1 MVPSESETGSA
12 PLAGVRVLDLTHYV
26 AGPYATKWL
35 SLLGADVIKVER
47 PLTGDSARGFGP
59 FPSGAEGDR
68 EQSGHFLF
76 LNTGKRSIT
85 LDLKQ
90 ERGRELVLRLVE
102 SADVVVE
109 NFAPGKM
116 DSFGLGYDALSR
128 ANEDLVV
135 TSISNFGQDG
145 PYRDLKASE
154 IVLFGMGGLMHL
166 IGYDEEAPLKFG
178 GFQAMHM
185 GGLSAFTATM
195 LALTH
200 AELAGAGSHVD
211 VSIFEGMVSSHF
223 QSMVQYAYTGRVQRR
238 TRAMMVFPCQDG
250 FAGMLVQEHQ
260 WARLLEVLDIPDLA
274 DERFATGIGRRD
286 HYEELEPLLLGWALQ
301 RTKREI
307 YEAGQNANL
316 PFSFFA
322 TVDDLLTSPQ
332 YESRDFFAPVDH
344 PVAGEYPYVGS
355 PVRFDGQAPPTGRAP
370 LLGEHTDEVLGG
382 DLGLS
387 ADELASLRD
396 AEVI

>member
-1 MVPSESETGSA
+1 MAASESATASA
-12 PLAGVRVLDLTHYV
+12 PLSDVRVLDLTHYV

-35 SLLGADVIKVER
+35 SLLGADVVKVER
-47 PLTGDSARGFGP
+47 PGIGDAARGFGP
-59 FPSGAEGDR
+59 FPSGADGDR

-76 LNTGKRSIT
+76 LNTGKRGIT
-85 LDLKQ
+85 LDLQQ
-90 ERGRELVLRLVE
+90 ERGRDLLLRLAE
-102 SADVVVE
+102 NADVVVE

-116 DSFGLGYDALSR
+116 DSFGLGYDALSQ
-128 ANEDLVV
+128 ANDQLVL
-135 TSISNFGQDG
+135 TSLSNFGQDG
-145 PYRDLKASE
+145 PYRDLQASE

-166 IGYDEEAPLKFG
+166 IGYDDEAPLKFG

-200 AELAGAGSHVD
+200 AERAGAGSHVD

-250 FAGMLVQEHQ
+250 FAGMVVQEHQ
-260 WARLLEVLDIPDLA
+260 WARLLEVLDIEELK

-286 HYEELEPLLLGWALQ
+286 HYDELEPLMLGWALQ

-332 YESRDFFAPVDH
+332 YESRDFFHPVDH
-344 PVAGEYPYVGS
+344 PVAGEYPYPGS
-355 PVRFDGQAPPTGRAP
+355 PVRFDGEAPPVGRAP

-382 DLGLS
+382 ELGLS
-387 ADELASLRD
+387 TDELASLRD

>member
-1 MVPSESETGSA
+1 MVPAESETVPA

-47 PLTGDSARGFGP
+47 PVTGDPARGFGP

-76 LNTGKRSIT
+76 LNTGKHGIT

-90 ERGRELVLRLVE
+90 QRGRDLLLRLAE
-102 SADVVVE
+102 RADVVVE

-116 DSFGLGYDALSR
+116 DSFGLGYDALSGVN
-128 ANEDLVV
+128 AELVV

-200 AELAGAGSHVD
+200 AERAGAGSHVD

-260 WARLLEVLDIPDLA
+260 WARLLEVLDIPELE
-274 DERFATGIGRRD
+274 DEHFATALGRRD
-286 HYEELEPLLLGWALQ
+286 HYDELEPLLLGWALQ

-332 YESRDFFAPVDH
+332 YESRDFFHPVDH

-355 PVRFDGQAPPTGRAP
+355 PVRFDGQAPPIGRAP

-387 ADELASLRD
+387 ADELASLRA

>member
-1 MVPSESETGSA
+1 MPA
-12 PLAGVRVLDLTHYV
+12 PLTGVRVLDLTHYI

-35 SLLGADVIKVER
+35 SLLGADVVKVER
-47 PLTGDSARGFGP
+47 PSTGDPARGFGP
-59 FPSGAEGDR
+59 FPPDAGGDR
-68 EQSGHFLF
+68 EQGGQFLF
-76 LNTGKRSIT
+76 LNTGKRGIT

-90 ERGRELVLRLVE
+90 QRGRDLLLRLAERADIVVE
-102 SADVVVE
+102 S
-109 NFAPGKM
+109 FAPGKM
-116 DSFGLGYDALSR
+116 ERFGLGYDRLAQGNDR
-128 ANEDLVV
+128 LVV
-135 TSISNFGQDG
+135 TSITNFGQDG
-145 PYRDLKASE
+145 PYRDLQASE

-200 AELAGAGSHVD
+200 AERAGAGSHVD

-238 TRAMMVFPCQDG
+238 SRAMMVFPCLDG
-250 FAGMLVQEHQ
+250 FAGMLVQDHQ
-260 WARLLEVLDIPDLA
+260 WERLLEVIDVPELR
-274 DERFATGIGRRD
+274 DERFATGLQRRD
-286 HYEELEPLLLGWALQ
+286 HYDELEPLMLGWALE
-301 RTKREI
+301 RTKQQI
-307 YEAGQNANL
+307 YEAGQEANL

-322 TVDDLLTSPQ
+322 TVDDLFVSPQ
-332 YESRDFFAPVDH
+332 YEARDFFHPVDH
-344 PVAGEYPYVGS
+344 PVAGELPYPGS
-355 PVRFDGQAPPTGRAP
+355 PVRFDGVAPPSGRAP

-382 DLGLS
+382 ELGLS